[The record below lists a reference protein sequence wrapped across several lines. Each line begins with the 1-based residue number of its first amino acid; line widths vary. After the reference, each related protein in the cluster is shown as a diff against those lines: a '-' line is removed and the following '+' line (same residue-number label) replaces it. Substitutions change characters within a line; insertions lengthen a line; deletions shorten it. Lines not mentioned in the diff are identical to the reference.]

1 MATMWMGVELPNG
14 FDISKVT
21 FNPTNIKAMQEFV
34 YKCKLPLGLLVD
46 VELVNVPDRIISAI
60 YLGIF
65 IALFSVHTYMGYK
78 WKSWITLNFI
88 GLGCMLEVVAYGCR
102 TSLSITPDNQGTLV
116 A

>member
-1 MATMWMGVELPNG
+1 MGVELPKG

-46 VELVNVPDRIISAI
+46 VELVNVPDRIVSAI
-60 YLGIF
+60 FLGIF
-65 IALFSVHTYMGYK
+65 IALFAVHLHMGYK
-78 WKSWITLNFI
+78 WKSWITLGFI
-88 GLGCMLEVVAYGCR
+88 SSGCILEVIAYGCR
-102 TSLSITPDNQGTLV
+102 TSLSLQPDNKGTLV